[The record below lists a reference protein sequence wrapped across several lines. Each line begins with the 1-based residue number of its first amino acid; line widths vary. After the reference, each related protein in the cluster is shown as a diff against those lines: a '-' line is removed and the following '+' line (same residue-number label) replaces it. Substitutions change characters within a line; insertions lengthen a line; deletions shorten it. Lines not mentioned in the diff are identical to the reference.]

1 MAFWIKN
8 SIRPRRN
15 IKTPAS
21 SDDDSETFSSDVAE
35 GDFESDFDNFLI
47 HDEFLVSTALP
58 LLSKDSFK
66 DGDFKIFI
74 DSLRANLKKVKKIL
88 EFILYKMIIKK
99 SNLDSLYH

>member
-35 GDFESDFDNFLI
+35 GDFESDFDIFLL
-47 HDEFLVSTALP
+47 HNEFLVSTAWS
-58 LLSKDSFK
+58 LLSKDSFE

-74 DSLRANLKKVKKIL
+74 DSLLASLKVV
-88 EFILYKMIIKK
+88 
-99 SNLDSLYH
+99 